1 MTGGCGPAAA
11 LSMALL
17 VLPTRPTPTPA
28 ATPGA
33 DETRIERPVRFV
45 EPAPEMRKLAPL
57 VGTWSFTERWTEP
70 ARYKRGLYE
79 GEPGPGGSGTLTVSL
94 GPGGFSLVG
103 DYDARNPMGNVT
115 ARRILAWDPDR
126 QLYELD
132 EIHSAFPGVLHLT
145 GRFEAGELVFRGTD
159 SRTGAA
165 RSVRL
170 VWKGLGQDA
179 WTEDAAQ
186 APTKGA
192 FEPVLTTGFT
202 RASPR

>member
-11 LSMALL
+11 LSLALL
-17 VLPTRPTPTPA
+17 ALAPRPTPTPA
-28 ATPGA
+28 EPDA
-33 DETRIERPVRFV
+33 DDARVERPVRFV

-57 VGTWSFTERWTEP
+57 VGAWTFTERWTEP
-70 ARYKRGLYE
+70 ARYKRGVYE

-94 GPGGFSLVG
+94 GPGGFSLVA

-126 QLYELD
+126 RVYELD

-145 GRFEAGELVFRGTD
+145 GRFEAGDLVFRGID
-159 SRTGAA
+159 SRAGAA

-179 WTEDAAQ
+179 WTEEAAVSLR
-186 APTKGA
+186 KGA
-192 FEPVLTTGFT
+192 FDPVVTTAFQ